1 MFYVYNP
8 LQLSQ
13 PQEVGAVILTLTMQM
28 KQLADMLSS
37 LPKTHTWPASNE
49 V

>member
-37 LPKTHTWPASNE
+37 LPKNTDMASK
-49 V
+49 

>member
-13 PQEVGAVILTLTMQM
+13 PQEEGAVIRTRTMQM

-37 LPKTHTWPASNE
+37 LPQNTYMASK
-49 V
+49 